1 MNGYHVH
8 FPVRRG
14 DLMTLANL
22 LTGLRVVLMAPLLWC
37 LVTGEAWLALVLFL
51 IAGLTDVLDGYV
63 ARRLNQ
69 ASRFGAFFDLLADRI
84 MTLVVSLGLIISR
97 PHDLVLLASC
107 IVLIGRNSVI
117 AGLSEAL
124 PGQPGIALS
133 GLEKVKIAFNFIGFA
148 FVMAPPLFDVPLP
161 RGEHFFVNYSSREMG
176 VDCLAVSAVLCLAT
190 VADYAARAY
199 KSRVSE

>member
-1 MNGYHVH
+1 MK
-8 FPVRRG
+8 
-14 DLMTLANL
+14 LANL
-22 LTGLRVVLMAPLLWC
+22 LTGLRIVLMAPLLW
-37 LVTGEAWLALVLFL
+37 LVVTGEAWPALAIFLV
-51 IAGLTDVLDGYV
+51 AGLTDILDGYV

-84 MTLVVSLGLIISR
+84 TTLVVSLGLIITR
-97 PHDLVLLASC
+97 PHDLVLLVSC

-117 AGLSEAL
+117 AGLREAL

-161 RGEHFFVNYSSREMG
+161 RGGEQMFVNYSSREMG
-176 VDCLAVSAVLCLAT
+176 VDCLAVSALLCLAT
-190 VADYAARAY
+190 VVDYAMRAY
-199 KSRVSE
+199 QARQISE